1 MNSLMQDVRH
11 ALRLLRAQKTFTLVV
26 LATLTVGIG
35 ANTAIFSLLNGL
47 LLRPLPYAQPDRL
60 YLLFDSMV
68 RDPSRTVHL
77 TALDFLDWQQQNR
90 TFDGMAAY
98 TGTGHTFAGAG
109 AGAEPEIVPGQFV
122 STELFSVLG
131 VPPLLGRAFRTDE
144 NEAGHHRVIVLGYGL
159 WQRRFGGDPGVIDR
173 TVVVNDASYTIVGV
187 MPPGFAWPDGRAQAW
202 TPLVLHG
209 VPPADAPPL
218 NRAAHYLNVV
228 GRMKPDVSFQ
238 QARDDLSRIAQGIA
252 GQNDRNPSLGAKV
265 IPLIDA
271 VVGSL
276 RPALFMLAAAV
287 GCVLLIACANV
298 THLQL
303 AQIHGRER
311 ELAIRLA
318 LGASRGRIVR
328 QILTETCL
336 LALAGGAGGVLL
348 ASWLLQ
354 LAMVWGAKRLPL
366 MDRVAIDVPVVLFT
380 ITVAAISSLLFGLLP
395 AAQIARSQIPERL
408 VAATRGVTAGRRGQL
423 LRGSLIVGEIALS
436 LMLLVG
442 AGLLLRSFVKLQQ
455 VDPGF
460 DPSRRV
466 AVSLAMPPNRYPD
479 AAHMLTFVRDVVE
492 HLQAQPGIEAVGV
505 TTALPMTGQD
515 FADAFT
521 AEGYTPPRP
530 GATPMAS
537 VRGVTPDFFR
547 ALGLRVLRGRAFST
561 RDSQDAEPVVLVN
574 EAFARRYWPGLDAVG
589 KHLQQ
594 SNNGTGPLRTVVGL
608 IADVRHGGAALEAAP
623 EVYVPYEQVH
633 PGMLAVW
640 FRGVSVVVRTSLD
653 LKTVGSRVHT
663 ELAAIDPAM
672 PVAEIL
678 SMDTIVSDS
687 LTQPRLQTWLVG
699 LFGATALLLASVG
712 IFGVISFLV
721 SQRTREIGI
730 RIALGA
736 QPADVLRGVLGR
748 ALGLTLAGVALGLPG
763 AWALSRWMQ
772 TMLFEISPT
781 DTLTMVCVPLLLA
794 SVATLAAFAPARRAS
809 RVDPMVAWRSE

>member
-1 MNSLMQDVRH
+1 MNSLGQDVRH

-47 LLRPLPYAQPDRL
+47 LLRPLPYAEPDRL
-60 YLLFDSMV
+60 AVLFDSMV
-68 RDPSRTVHL
+68 RDPNRTVHL
-77 TALDFLDWQQQNR
+77 TPLDFLDWRQQNR

-98 TGTGHTFAGAG
+98 VGTGHTFAGAG
-109 AGAEPEIVPGQFV
+109 GEPEIVPGQFV
-122 STELFSVLG
+122 SSDLFSVLG
-131 VPPLLGRAFRTDE
+131 VPPLLGRAFRADE
-144 NEAGHHRVIVLGYGL
+144 NEAGSHHVMVIGYGL

-173 TVVVNDASYTIVGV
+173 TVVVNDAPYTIVGV
-187 MPPGFAWPDGRAQAW
+187 MPAGFAWPDRRAQAW
-202 TPLVLHG
+202 TPLVLRG
-209 VPPADAPPL
+209 VPPDDAPPL
-218 NRAAHYLNVV
+218 NRAAHFLNVV
-228 GRMKPDVSFQ
+228 GRMKAGVSLQ

-252 GQNDRNPSLGAKV
+252 AQNDRNPSLGAKV

-271 VVGSL
+271 IAGSL

-303 AQIHGRER
+303 AQINGRER

-328 QILTETCL
+328 QILTETGL

-348 ASWLLQ
+348 AAWLLQ
-354 LAMVWGAKRLPL
+354 LATVWGASRLPL
-366 MDRVAIDVPVVLFT
+366 MDRVAIDVPVLLFT
-380 ITVAAISSLLFGLLP
+380 IAVAAVSSLLFGLLP
-395 AAQIARSQIPERL
+395 AAQIARAQISERL
-408 VAATRGVTAGRRGQL
+408 LAATRGATAGRRGQL
-423 LRGSLIVGEIALS
+423 LRGSLIVGEVALS

-466 AVSLAMPPNRYPD
+466 AASVAMPQNRYRD
-479 AAHMLTFVRDVVE
+479 AAHMVAFVRDVVE
-492 HLQAQPGIEAVGV
+492 RLQAQPGIEAVGV

-521 AEGYTPPRP
+521 AEGYTPPRV

-537 VRGVTPDFFR
+537 VRGVTPDFLR
-547 ALGLRVLRGRAFST
+547 ALGLRVVRGRGFTA
-561 RDSQDAEPVVLVN
+561 RDTQSAEPVVLVN

-594 SNNGTGPLRTVVGL
+594 SNNGTGTVRAVVGVV
-608 IADVRHGGAALEAAP
+608 ADVRHRGAALEAAP
-623 EVYVPYEQVH
+623 EVYMPYEQID

-640 FRGVSVVVRTSLD
+640 FRGVSIVVRSSLD
-653 LKTVGSRVHT
+653 LKMAGSRVHT
-663 ELAAIDPAM
+663 ALAEIDPAM
-672 PVAEIL
+672 PVAEL
-678 SMDTIVSDS
+678 MSMDTIVSDS

-712 IFGVISFLV
+712 IFGIVSFLV
-721 SQRTREIGI
+721 GQRTREIGV

-736 QPADVLRGVLGR
+736 QPRDVLRGVLGR

-763 AWALSRWMQ
+763 AWALSRWMR

-781 DTLTMVCVPLLLA
+781 DTLTLVCVPLLLV

-809 RVDPMVAWRSE
+809 RIDPMVAWRSE